1 MPLARKAAAD
11 SYVLHAVLRAIAGDT
26 LGGGGGGGRARDSV
40 HACGG
45 NSLTAAVWTE
55 VAIGSVG

>member
-1 MPLARKAAAD
+1 MPLARKTAAD
-11 SYVLHAVLRAIAGDT
+11 SYVLHAVLRTIAGDT
-26 LGGGGGGGRARDSV
+26 LEAAGGGRDSV

-55 VAIGSVG
+55 VAIGSAG